1 MIDLLEKFDAFI
13 TEMNR
18 TEEVISLSKI
28 RQFLEEQLE
37 GIALVDRGVLTATES
52 YEQFFEDFDLWE
64 SYTSWRRTQ
73 QPTTDERGEG

>member
-1 MIDLLEKFDAFI
+1 MSDLLEKFDAFADKNVCDGELI
-13 TEMNR
+13 ADD
-18 TEEVISLSKI
+18 V

-37 GIALVDRGVLTATES
+37 GMVLVDGGVLTATES

-64 SYTSWRRTQ
+64 SYSSWRRTA